1 MKCGRLVEDQVKLG
15 KVVEARVKWGRDWM
29 NVNLSGL
36 IEVEWVK

>member
-15 KVVEARVKWGRDWM
+15 KVVEDRVKWGRDWM

>member
-15 KVVEARVKWGRDWM
+15 KVVEDRVEWGRDWM

>member
-15 KVVEARVKWGRDWM
+15 KVVEDRVEWGRDWM
-29 NVNLSGL
+29 NVNLSGW